1 MNLSQQSFPWK
12 GTTEYLVDTWP
23 IVFLAFHQHLHDH
36 GIHGQLAQKKTFPVL
51 RSSGHSDLWFYLIE
65 LANWI
70 DRSGFW
76 KEQTHAK
83 KKFISAAQSLR
94 LRIIQ
99 YQWWPWPISLLESG
113 GSMARPQDTSFRPQM
128 SPNSTEYLPLKASY
142 WFCGHF
148 IWGQRFTSARK
159 VHYKWTIKLGSE
171 EDGGHLF
178 VNEV

>member
-1 MNLSQQSFPWK
+1 MTTASMDNWHKRKLFPYFDQVGIPIFDFIWSNL
-12 GTTEYLVDTWP
+12 P
-23 IVFLAFHQHLHDH
+23 IEST
-36 GIHGQLAQKKTFPVL
+36 GPGSERSKPTRKK
-51 RSSGHSDLWFYLIE
+51 
-65 LANWI
+65 N
-70 DRSGFW
+70 
-76 KEQTHAK
+76 
-83 KKFISAAQSLR
+83 FISAAQSLR
-94 LRIIQ
+94 LRITQ